1 MTDHKNRNG
10 SCTSPTSALVSN
22 RSSRAAREDGSS
34 GIGSRSDYSGSS
46 TSLSGG
52 TGGTGAGP
60 GSGAPAS
67 GASSGAPVR
76 TRPDC
81 VRRSKSQGTSSHHR
95 YRDRLVRT
103 LAFNSSCPVSTREED
118 AVSFVGQPMPSSAT
132 DPAEQQNNG
141 KADGSRDESPG
152 PPPPPPPVAA
162 RRNLLLLHHRHQS
175 AYTSFGI
182 NVTWHTQT
190 RCELKRSIPNKQP
203 PYRLSLEILVVSF
216 VLFSLFTRK
225 DGQRFPVVNQHIRN
239 SHWEWLSI
247 SNISFRYGLVLTEL
261 GLVHRPEPCASAPAL
276 EPIFRCA

>member
-1 MTDHKNRNG
+1 MTKNRNG

-22 RSSRAAREDGSS
+22 RSNRAARDDGAS

-52 TGGTGAGP
+52 TGAAGAG
-60 GSGAPAS
+60 SGGGASAS
-67 GASSGAPVR
+67 GAASGAPVR

-103 LAFNSSCPVSTREED
+103 LAFNSSCPASTREED
-118 AVSFVGQPMPSSAT
+118 PVPFAGGTGSPVHPSDSAEHSSPGQCNSAR
-132 DPAEQQNNG
+132 
-141 KADGSRDESPG
+141 ADGSRDESPG
-152 PPPPPPPVAA
+152 PPPPVAA

-182 NVTWHTQT
+182 NVTWHTNT
-190 RCELKRSIPNKQP
+190 RCEATETLPNKQP

-216 VLFSLFTRK
+216 VLFAA
-225 DGQRFPVVNQHIRN
+225 
-239 SHWEWLSI
+239 I
-247 SNISFRYGLVLTEL
+247 SSGCRSDPAILD
-261 GLVHRPEPCASAPAL
+261 AAP
-276 EPIFRCA
+276 